1 MLETPKSAKTPSTP
15 RIPNSCATSAILE
28 NRACTSVTFAPKVLS
43 RSRANSSACAS
54 RSRLIN
60 RPEINLSAIAF
71 ECPPAPSVASMYVP
85 SGLTRSHSSTSPSI
99 TGVCAA
105 ANLFGPSQRRLYA
118 ATPSKLLNPKVT
130 QSLVVLVRVRIVFQ
144 LIQGTRMVHH
154 IEIIEGAK
162 YIHFAFRLRR
172 LSQHCWQQHS
182 SVPIH
187 LHRLAVIARPH
198 QEFSLRFIRRW
209 QLCQLVFNLRPN
221 LHRINA
227 CCLACRAGDV
237 KLVPILLQGLQKHG
251 RYLQPA
257 LLVHL
262 RRTIPPQLHAPRLT
276 RPRFDRDQ
284 TQKKSGLVRPKCPL
298 SPQSLLLVLSVLP
311 CCALPRYSVLLSPTS
326 YHFCPHDRLYLPLVK
341 RKHAF
346 FQDFS
351 KKVVRNLMQVS
362 GDSCRDCLW
371 FRIQTTS
378 TVGGWVLPFVLPGC

>member
-1 MLETPKSAKTPSTP
+1 MLETPKSAKTPSAA
-15 RIPNSCATSAILE
+15 RIPDSCATSAILE
-28 NRACTSVTFAPKVLS
+28 NGACTSVTFAPKILS

-85 SGLTRSHSSTSPSI
+85 SGLTRSHSSTSPS
-99 TGVCAA
+99 
-105 ANLFGPSQRRLYA
+105 
-118 ATPSKLLNPKVT
+118 KLLNPKVT

-162 YIHFAFRLRR
+162 YIHFALRLRR

-182 SVPIH
+182 SLPIH
-187 LHRLAVIARPH
+187 LHRLTVIAGPH
-198 QEFSLRFIRRW
+198 QEFSLRFIRGW

-221 LHRINA
+221 LHRINPRR
-227 CCLACRAGDV
+227 LACRAGDV
-237 KLVPILLQGLQKHG
+237 KLVPILPQGLQKHG
-251 RYLQPA
+251 WYLQPT
-257 LLVHL
+257 LLIHL

-276 RPRFDRDQ
+276 RPRFDWDQ
-284 TQKKSGLVRPKCPL
+284 ARKSGLEGPKCPL
-298 SPQSLLLVLSVLP
+298 SPQSLLFVLSVLP

-326 YHFCPHDRLYLPLVK
+326 YHFCPHDKLYLPLVK

-351 KKVVRNLMQVS
+351 KKVVRNLLQVS
-362 GDSCRDCLW
+362 GDFRRDCLW

-378 TVGGWVLPFVLPGC
+378 TVGGWVLRFVLPGC